1 MTRAIPSSSFL
12 LLGIGGID
20 MTHEEFVSLVKER
33 IPWVEEVLGDYRG
46 PKEKVKVRCKNG
58 HEVEVD
64 AYSLAANSVN
74 KRRKRCPVCF
84 ESKPSKEKLEY
95 CWRNQLMNIWEM
107 EKEFNASHNTIWGW
121 LNFYKIQRTPEEIEE
136 AKKLSIEKRFG
147 KDGLACE
154 EIVKKRENT
163 CNEKYGGPN
172 PMVSVE
178 IRQKMKDTSLKK
190 YGATNYIASLLP
202 EETRVVL
209 SSRENFEKFILENKY
224 ITTLEISTALKTSVH
239 NINQKLTKYDLW
251 HLIHSRT
258 SGPEMEIRHFL
269 ENNGIRFTK
278 PGKRFIPPYEIDIL
292 CKDYDI
298 AIEFNGD
305 YWHRAEKVGRE
316 YHLTKTRLMR
326 EKGVYLFHIFE
337 YQWRN
342 PEMRKL
348 IESKLLSMF
357 SGEYEKNIEI
367 MKEKGVKEVEL
378 DIARENFLLYEKHG
392 YCATKAYPPSLDS
405 SGAYPV
411 YDCGKIKYVLKGE

>member
-1 MTRAIPSSSFL
+1 
-12 LLGIGGID
+12 
-20 MTHEEFVSLVKER
+20 MTHEEFVSLIKER
-33 IPWVEEVLGDYRG
+33 IPWVEEILGEYRG

-64 AYSLAANSVN
+64 AYSLTANSVS
-74 KRRKRCPVCF
+74 KRRKRCPACF
-84 ESKPSKEKLEY
+84 ESKPPKEKLEY
-95 CWRNQLMNIWEM
+95 CWKNQLMNIEEM
-107 EKEFNASHNTIWGW
+107 EKEFGASHNTIRSW
-121 LNFYKIQRTPEEIEE
+121 LDFYEIKRTPEEIRK

-147 KDGLACE
+147 EKGLANE
-154 EIVKKRENT
+154 EIVNKRRKT
-163 CNEKYGGPN
+163 CNIRYGGPN
-172 PMVSVE
+172 PMVS
-178 IRQKMKDTSLKK
+178 DTIKKKIEATYIAK
-190 YGATNYIASLLP
+190 YGASSYKESLLP
-202 EETRVVL
+202 EETRIVL

-239 NINQKLTKYDLW
+239 NINIKLTKYDLW

-305 YWHRAEKVGRE
+305 YWHRAEKAGRE
-316 YHLTKTRLMR
+316 YHLTKTRLMK
-326 EKGVYLFHIFE
+326 EKGIYLFHIFE

-342 PEMRKL
+342 PETRKL
-348 IESKLLSMF
+348 IENKLLSMF
-357 SGEYEKNIEI
+357 SGEYEKNIET
-367 MKEKGVKEVEL
+367 MKEDGVKEVEL

-392 YCATKAYPPSLDS
+392 YCATKVYPPSLDS
-405 SGAYPV
+405 NGAYPV